1 MANIN
6 LLAPVIF
13 RWEGGWAN
21 HANDR
26 GKETNMG
33 VTLVTWKAC
42 GYDKDGD
49 GDIDADDLRLIT
61 KGDAVDLLRK
71 HYWNRWQADH
81 IQSQSLANI
90 LVDWVW
96 ASGAWGVKI
105 PQRLLHVPP
114 DGKVGPV
121 TLSTLN
127 QVNAEAFFRIVKQE
141 RIRFCEDICR
151 KDPTQNV
158 FLKGWTNRI
167 NDFTFVG

>member
-6 LLAPVIF
+6 ILAPIIF
-13 RWEGGWAN
+13 GWEGGWAN
-21 HANDR
+21 HKNDR
-26 GKETNMG
+26 GKETNRG
-33 VTLVTWKAC
+33 VTLATWKAC

-49 GDIDADDLRLIT
+49 GDIDTDDLRLLT
-61 KGDAVDLLRK
+61 QGDAVDLLRK
-71 HYWNRWQADH
+71 HYWDRWQADY

-96 ASGAWGVKI
+96 ASGAWGIKI
-105 PQRLLHVPP
+105 PQRLLHVAQ

-127 QVNAEAFFRIVKQE
+127 QVNAESFFRIVKQE

-151 KDPTQNV
+151 QDPTQNV
-158 FLKGWTNRI
+158 FLKGWINRI
-167 NDFTFVG
+167 NDFKFIG